1 MITGGR
7 GATWNTP
14 LHPQTYFKTAR
25 GKDWP
30 FGIQAPLALLI
41 FLHGNN
47 KVLINPRTSKGGGGG
62 QMDPHRFLGP
72 KI

>member
-7 GATWNTP
+7 GVTWNTP
-14 LHPQTYFKTAR
+14 LHPQTYFKTVR

-47 KVLINPRTSKGGGGG
+47 KVLINPRTSKVGGGGSN
-62 QMDPHRFLGP
+62 GP
-72 KI
+72 P